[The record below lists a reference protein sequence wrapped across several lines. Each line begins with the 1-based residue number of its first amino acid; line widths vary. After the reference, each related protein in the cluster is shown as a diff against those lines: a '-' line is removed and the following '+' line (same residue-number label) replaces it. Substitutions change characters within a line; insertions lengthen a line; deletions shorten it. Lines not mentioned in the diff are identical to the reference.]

1 MSSNFGKWRFEKR
14 PLLVSIVFGVISFL
28 ILLMISNLE
37 FVKESSRTFE
47 STDSIF
53 WTILI
58 AIAMAVVCYGV
69 MLCVEDYMSHCG
81 NKTEGKKFIR
91 KTTLRYFLPLLLIFI
106 AAFVI
111 SGIYGVNIFGE
122 LIILGTIYFVITFPK
137 FVNKHLPKE

>member
-14 PLLVSIVFGVISFL
+14 PLLVSLVFGVISLL
-28 ILLMISNLE
+28 ILLMISNLG
-37 FVKESSRTFE
+37 FIKQSSRIFE
-47 STDSIF
+47 SADGLF
-53 WTILI
+53 WNILI
-58 AIAMAVVCYGV
+58 AIAMAVVCYGLV
-69 MLCVEDYMSHCG
+69 LCVEDYMSHCS
-81 NKTEGKKFIR
+81 NKAEGKKFIR
-91 KTTLRYFLPLLLIFI
+91 KTALRYFLPLLLIFI

>member
-28 ILLMISNLE
+28 ILLMISNLG
-37 FVKESSRTFE
+37 FVKESSRTIE
-47 STDSIF
+47 GADSIF

-58 AIAMAVVCYGV
+58 AIAMAVVCYGL
-69 MLCVEDYMSHCG
+69 MLCVQDYMSHCG

>member
-28 ILLMISNLE
+28 ILLMISNLG
-37 FVKESSRTFE
+37 FVKERSRTFE
-47 STDSIF
+47 GADSIF

-122 LIILGTIYFVITFPK
+122 LIILGTIYFVIAFPK

>member
-1 MSSNFGKWRFEKR
+1 
-14 PLLVSIVFGVISFL
+14 
-28 ILLMISNLE
+28 
-37 FVKESSRTFE
+37 
-47 STDSIF
+47 
-53 WTILI
+53 
-58 AIAMAVVCYGV
+58 MAVVCYGL

>member
-1 MSSNFGKWRFEKR
+1 MSSNFGKWRFEKS
-14 PLLVSIVFGVISFL
+14 PLLVSLVFGVISFL
-28 ILLMISNLE
+28 ILLMISNLG
-37 FVKESSRTFE
+37 FVKESSRSFE
-47 STDSIF
+47 GADSIF

-58 AIAMAVVCYGV
+58 AIAMAVVCYGL

>member
-28 ILLMISNLE
+28 ILLMISNLG

-47 STDSIF
+47 GADSIF
-53 WTILI
+53 WTTLI
-58 AIAMAVVCYGV
+58 AIAMAVVCYV
-69 MLCVEDYMSHCG
+69 LMLCVEDYMSHCG

-91 KTTLRYFLPLLLIFI
+91 KTTFRYFLPLLLIFI

>member
-28 ILLMISNLE
+28 ILLMISNLG

-47 STDSIF
+47 GADSIF
-53 WTILI
+53 WILLI
-58 AIAMAVVCYGV
+58 AIAMAVVCYGL

>member
-28 ILLMISNLE
+28 ILLMISNLG
-37 FVKESSRTFE
+37 FVKESNRTFE
-47 STDSIF
+47 SADSIF

-122 LIILGTIYFVITFPK
+122 LIILGTIYFVITFPI